1 VRVRLSKHAG
11 FCFGVKRAI
20 NTALTAN
27 SISGSVYT
35 YGPIIHNPQVV
46 KDFDGKGIKAVE
58 NLKKV
63 KKGSTIIIRTHGV
76 PPEVERQFKLKKLRI
91 IDATC
96 PFVKKPQEYIR
107 QLSRDG
113 YKPVIIGEAD
123 HPEVIGIKGYAGKN
137 AVVVG
142 TPAEAERVRPVKKMG
157 VVVQTTQSNVNYSA
171 IMKVL
176 SGKSREFRILN
187 TICNATH
194 ERQDSALKLAGEV
207 DIMIVV
213 GGKNSANT
221 KHLAEVCEST
231 GVETRH
237 IEAAS
242 ELQTAWFRGKKKA
255 GVTAGASTPDWI
267 IKEVAERIKK
277 L

>member
-1 VRVRLSKHAG
+1 MKVKLAEHAG

-20 NTALTAN
+20 NTALKAN
-27 SISGSVYT
+27 NTGSVYT

-46 KDFDGKGIKAVE
+46 KDFDGKGIRAIE
-58 NLKKV
+58 DLKKV
-63 KKGSTIIIRTHGV
+63 RPGSTIIIRTHGV
-76 PPEVERQFKLKKLRI
+76 PPELERQFRAKRLKV

-96 PFVKKPQEYIR
+96 PFVKKPQEYVR
-107 QLSRDG
+107 QLSRDSFT
-113 YKPVIIGEAD
+113 PVIIGEAE

-142 TPAEAERVRPVKKMG
+142 TPVEAEKVRPTKKMG
-157 VVVQTTQSNVNYSA
+157 IVVQTTQSSSNFSA

-221 KHLAEVCEST
+221 KHLAEVCETT

-242 ELQTAWFRGKKKA
+242 ELQTAWFRGKKTA
-255 GVTAGASTPDWI
+255 GITAGASTPDWI

>member
-20 NTALTAN
+20 KTALKAN

-58 NLKKV
+58 NLKNV
-63 KKGSTIIIRTHGV
+63 KIGSTIIIRTHGV

-96 PFVKKPQEYIR
+96 PFVKKPQEYVR

-113 YKPVIIGEAD
+113 YTPIIIGEAD
-123 HPEVIGIKGYAGKN
+123 HPEVIGIKGYAGKI
-137 AVVVG
+137 AIVVG
-142 TPAEAERVRPVKKMG
+142 TPAEAEKVHPVKKMG
-157 VVVQTTQSNVNYSA
+157 IVVQTTQSNGNFSA

-221 KHLAEVCEST
+221 KHLAEVCETT

-242 ELQTAWFRGKKKA
+242 ELQTAWFRGKKTA

>member
-1 VRVRLSKHAG
+1 MRVKLSKDAG

-20 NTALTAN
+20 NTALKAN

-46 KDFDGKGIKAVE
+46 KDFDLKGIKAVE
-58 NLKKV
+58 NLKNV
-63 KKGSTIIIRTHGV
+63 KEGSTIIIRTHGV

-96 PFVKKPQEYIR
+96 PFVKKPQEYVR

-113 YKPVIIGEAD
+113 YTPIIIGEAD
-123 HPEVIGIKGYAGKN
+123 HPEVIGIKGYAGKI
-137 AVVVG
+137 AIVVG
-142 TPAEAERVRPVKKMG
+142 TPAEAEKVHPVKKMG
-157 VVVQTTQSNVNYSA
+157 IVVQTTQSNGNFSA

-221 KHLAEVCEST
+221 KHLAEVCETT

-242 ELQTAWFRGKKKA
+242 ELQTAWFRGKKTA

>member
-1 VRVRLSKHAG
+1 MRVRLSKHAG

>member
-1 VRVRLSKHAG
+1 MRVRLSKHAG

-242 ELQTAWFRGKKKA
+242 ELQTAWFRGKKTA

>member
-1 VRVRLSKHAG
+1 MRVKLSKDAG

-20 NTALTAN
+20 NTALKAN

-46 KDFDGKGIKAVE
+46 KDFDLKGIKAVE
-58 NLKKV
+58 NLKNV
-63 KKGSTIIIRTHGV
+63 KEGSTIIIRTHGV

-96 PFVKKPQEYIR
+96 PFVKKPQEYVR

-113 YKPVIIGEAD
+113 YTPIIIGEAD
-123 HPEVIGIKGYAGKN
+123 HPEVIGIKGYAGKV
-137 AVVVG
+137 AIVVG
-142 TPAEAERVRPVKKMG
+142 TPAEAEKVHPVKKMG
-157 VVVQTTQSNVNYSA
+157 IVVQTTQSNGNFSA

-176 SGKSREFRILN
+176 SGKAREFRILN

-221 KHLAEVCEST
+221 KHLAEVCETT

-242 ELQTAWFRGKKKA
+242 ELQTAWFRGKKTA